1 MNNNLKELIEL
12 ISEEEWIIPNDFLFQ
27 MLFL

>member
-1 MNNNLKELIEL
+1 MNPKLKELMEL
-12 ISEEEWIIPNDFLFQ
+12 ISEEEWIINNDFLFQ